1 MNIIEIIKKFL
12 TPVIS
17 DEEVA
22 AHEWILCP
30 KCNVNITKEDLQ
42 DNDWICPNCKTKISK
57 E

>member
-1 MNIIEIIKKFL
+1 MNIFELLKKFI
-12 TPVIS
+12 TPTIS

-22 AHEWILCP
+22 EHDWVLCP

-42 DNDWICPNCKTKISK
+42 DNDWVCPNCKTKILQ